1 MTAFQY
7 DNLWNVL
14 PKSLVFIE
22 SFYTQNVFGIPATT
36 FKHNFPANARDH
48 KFCANARNFYT
59 PLLSLSKKKVL

>member
-22 SFYTQNVFGIPATT
+22 SFYAQNVFGIPATT

-48 KFCANARNFYT
+48 KFCANA
-59 PLLSLSKKKVL
+59 